1 MAQKIT
7 NFVGWAGTVGLF
19 MASRD
24 GLMGYG
30 YEIRLHNVGP
40 TGRQRDSKG
49 DCEAGLPSKAQES
62 RP

>member
-1 MAQKIT
+1 MIHNLNVETRFMTLGGSKNS
-7 NFVGWAGTVGLF
+7 NFRGLGRLFGLF

-40 TGRQRDSKG
+40 TGRQPER
-49 DCEAGLPSKAQES
+49 
-62 RP
+62 